1 MKHLA
6 ITIISMLLILSQVQ
20 VAKADVSRTITFKTA
35 FGTNAFSDT
44 ITIPQDSLNYWQS
57 LTHSSSVTQ
66 YPSGQYLTDFSQFVD
81 ARSMQNTASGVASY
95 AQFGEE
101 DVADT
106 VLSFVQ
112 GTGYVLTSYTVQY
125 TLYPVETLAMGGV
138 CDDLSVLYA
147 SMMIALGFHVV
158 FLYYPHTTD
167 LGGSPT
173 SHVEVGVHLT
183 APPEHTMFGNYSYQT
198 INGLDYYVA
207 ETTSTRWLVGD
218 LPPSLKDEVGYY
230 EVAPSPITTYI
241 VTTATRSQTLT
252 FQTIT
257 TSTESIFTTNQISLP
272 AQTVQDYL
280 PILLLIVAGVWLIG
294 YAIGKN
300 SSRGKTQIFRTRRF
314 CWYCG
319 AQLTHNAKYCE
330 HCGVIQD

>member
-1 MKHLA
+1 
-6 ITIISMLLILSQVQ
+6 MLLVLSQVQ
-20 VAKADVSRTITFKTA
+20 AAKADVSRTITFKTA
-35 FGTNAFSDT
+35 FGTNVVSDT

-57 LTHSSSVTQ
+57 LTHPSAVTQ
-66 YPSGQYLTDFSQFVD
+66 YSSGQYSIDFSQFVD

-112 GTGYVLTSYTVQY
+112 GTGYVSNSYTVQH
-125 TLYPVETLAMGGV
+125 TLYPVETLTMGGV

-147 SMMIALGFHVV
+147 SIMIALGFHVI
-158 FLYYPHTTD
+158 FLYYPNTTD

-183 APPEHTMFGNYSYQT
+183 APPEHTMLGNYTYHT

-218 LPPSLKDEVGYY
+218 LPPSLKDKVSYH
-230 EVAPSPITTYI
+230 EVAPSPTTTYI

-252 FQTIT
+252 FQAIT
-257 TSTESIFTTNQISLP
+257 TSTESVFTTNQISLP
-272 AQTVQDYL
+272 AQTMQDYL
-280 PILLLIVAGVWLIG
+280 PIFLLIVVGVWLTG
-294 YAIGKN
+294 YVIGKN
-300 SSRGKTQIFRTRRF
+300 SSRRKNVQMFRTRRF

-319 AQLTHNAKYCE
+319 AHLTQNVKFCE

>member
-1 MKHLA
+1 
-6 ITIISMLLILSQVQ
+6 MLLVLSQVQ
-20 VAKADVSRTITFKTA
+20 AAKADVSRTITFKTA
-35 FGTNAFSDT
+35 FGTNVVSDT

-57 LTHSSSVTQ
+57 LPHPPAVTQHSSG
-66 YPSGQYLTDFSQFVD
+66 PSIDFSQFVD

-112 GTGYVLTSYTVQY
+112 GAGYVSNSYTVQH

-147 SMMIALGFHVV
+147 SMMIALGFHVI
-158 FLYYPHTTD
+158 FLYYPNTTD

-183 APPEHTMFGNYSYQT
+183 APPEHTMLGNYTYYT

-218 LPPSLKDEVGYY
+218 MPPSLKDKVSYH
-230 EVAPSPITTYI
+230 EVAPSPTTTYI
-241 VTTATRSQTLT
+241 VTTATRSQTVTL
-252 FQTIT
+252 QAIT
-257 TSTESIFTTNQISLP
+257 TSTESIFTTNQISFP

-280 PILLLIVAGVWLIG
+280 PIFLLIVVGVWLIG
-294 YAIGKN
+294 YEIGKN
-300 SSRGKTQIFRTRRF
+300 SSRRKNVQMFRTRRF
-314 CWYCG
+314 CWFCG
-319 AQLTHNAKYCE
+319 AHLTQNVKFCE

>member
-1 MKHLA
+1 
-6 ITIISMLLILSQVQ
+6 MLLILSQVQ
-20 VAKADVSRTITFKTA
+20 AAKADVSRTITFKTA
-35 FGTNAFSDT
+35 FGTNTVSDT
-44 ITIPQDSLNYWQS
+44 ITIPQDSLNHWQS
-57 LTHSSSVTQ
+57 LTHPSAVAQYSSVQ
-66 YPSGQYLTDFSQFVD
+66 YSTDFSQFVD
-81 ARSMQNTASGVASY
+81 ARSMQNIASGVASY

-147 SMMIALGFHVV
+147 SMMIALGFHVI
-158 FLYYPHTTD
+158 FLWYPHTTD

-183 APPEHTMFGNYSYQT
+183 APPEHTMFGNHTYYT

-218 LPPSLKDEVGYY
+218 LPPSLKDKVSYP
-230 EVAPSPITTYI
+230 EVAPSPTTTYV

-252 FQTIT
+252 FQAIT
-257 TSTESIFTTNQISLP
+257 TATESVFTTNQISLP

-280 PILLLIVAGVWLIG
+280 PIFLLIVAGVWLIG
-294 YAIGKN
+294 YVIGKN
-300 SSRGKTQIFRTRRF
+300 GSRRK
-314 CWYCG
+314 
-319 AQLTHNAKYCE
+319 N
-330 HCGVIQD
+330 V

>member
-1 MKHLA
+1 
-6 ITIISMLLILSQVQ
+6 MLLILSQVQ
-20 VAKADVSRTITFKTA
+20 AAKADVSRTITFKTA

-57 LTHSSSVTQ
+57 LTHPSAVTQ
-66 YPSGQYLTDFSQFVD
+66 YSSGQYSTEFSQFVD

-112 GTGYVLTSYTVQY
+112 GTGYVSTSYTVQY
-125 TLYPVETLAMGGV
+125 TLYPVETLARGGV

-183 APPEHTMFGNYSYQT
+183 APPEHTMFGNYTHYS

-218 LPPSLKDEVGYY
+218 LPPSLKDKVSYY
-230 EVAPSPITTYI
+230 EVAPSPTTTYI

-252 FQTIT
+252 FQ
-257 TSTESIFTTNQISLP
+257 ISLP
-272 AQTVQDYL
+272 AQTVQNYL
-280 PILLLIVAGVWLIG
+280 PIFLLIVAGVWLIG
-294 YAIGKN
+294 YEIGKN